1 MKFGEAITL
10 LNAGHPVTRQGWNGK
25 GMFLIR
31 AGGYKVAAED
41 ARPNGI
47 ITKEFLQG
55 RGLTHLEILPHI
67 DMWTAQNTYLPG
79 WLASQ
84 SDMLADDWMIYVEP
98 PADKPMT
105 FADVVEAE
113 HAKKTTKKTIDPNS
127 LQVETIKNPVSVFGA
142 ATVKAE
148 GQPVS
153 YTVNVAKPV
162 RKPRKVAAPYGLKK
176 DGTPKSKPG
185 RKA

>member
-25 GMFLIR
+25 GMFLVK
-31 AGGYKVAAED
+31 AGGYSVAAEE

-67 DMWTAQNTYLPG
+67 DMWTAQNTYLAG

-84 SDMLADDWMIYVEP
+84 SDMLADDWMVYVEVP
-98 PADKPMT
+98 VERPNT
-105 FADVVEAE
+105 FTISAQQVEAMKKSGVWDDPLKRMKFINEYRNAELRKTLDEGHE
-113 HAKKTTKKTIDPNS
+113 HAWKIITNKKPHWTQTPEGKKKI
-127 LQVETIKNPVSVFGA
+127 A
-142 ATVKAE
+142 A
-148 GQPVS
+148 
-153 YTVNVAKPV
+153 
-162 RKPRKVAAPYGLKK
+162 RKKRGWKK
-176 DGTPKSKPG
+176 
-185 RKA
+185 

>member
-10 LNAGHPVTRQGWNGK
+10 LNAGHPVTRAGWNGK
-25 GMFLIR
+25 GMFLVR

-67 DMWTAQNTYLPG
+67 DMWTVNAEGRQAYLVG

-84 SDMLADDWMIYVEP
+84 SDMLADDWMIYVEMP
-98 PADKPMT
+98 ST
-105 FADVVEAE
+105 FGPCSFASA
-113 HAKKTTKKTIDPNS
+113 P
-127 LQVETIKNPVSVFGA
+127 
-142 ATVKAE
+142 VKAE
-148 GQPVS
+148 GAPV
-153 YTVNVAKPV
+153 TIIKKAVKKKLHWTQTPEGKKKMAA
-162 RKPRKVAAPYGLKK
+162 RKRK
-176 DGTPKSKPG
+176 GTK
-185 RKA
+185 

>member
-10 LNAGHPVTRQGWNGK
+10 LNAGHPVTRAGWNGK
-25 GMFLIR
+25 GMFLVR

-67 DMWTAQNTYLPG
+67 DMWTAQNTYLAG

-84 SDMLADDWMIYVEP
+84 SDMLADDWMVYVET
-98 PADKPMT
+98 PAT
-105 FADVVEAE
+105 FGPCSFASA
-113 HAKKTTKKTIDPNS
+113 P
-127 LQVETIKNPVSVFGA
+127 
-142 ATVKAE
+142 VKAE
-148 GQPVS
+148 GEGISLMSIAHPTKKKPHWTQ
-153 YTVNVAKPV
+153 TAKGKKIMAA
-162 RKPRKVAAPYGLKK
+162 RKRK
-176 DGTPKSKPG
+176 GTK
-185 RKA
+185 

>member
-10 LNAGHPVTRQGWNGK
+10 LNAGHPVTRAGWNGK
-25 GMFLIR
+25 GMFLVR

-67 DMWTAQNTYLPG
+67 DMWTAQNTYLAG

-84 SDMLADDWMIYVEP
+84 SDMLADDWMIYVE
-98 PADKPMT
+98 
-105 FADVVEAE
+105 V
-113 HAKKTTKKTIDPNS
+113 
-127 LQVETIKNPVSVFGA
+127 PVSVGPCSALSA
-142 ATVKAE
+142 AVVKAE
-148 GQPVS
+148 GAPFTFIGEPKKKPHWTQTPAGKKIMAARKRKG
-153 YTVNVAKPV
+153 AK
-162 RKPRKVAAPYGLKK
+162 
-176 DGTPKSKPG
+176 
-185 RKA
+185 

>member
-41 ARPNGI
+41 AKPNGPI
-47 ITKEFLQG
+47 NSEFLKR

-67 DMWTAQNTYLPG
+67 DMWTAQNTYLAG

-84 SDMLADDWMIYVEP
+84 SDMLADDWMIYQEDQYQP
-98 PADKPMT
+98 ITKASLLAAAQQQFDNELRKMIDKKPHWTQTPEGKKIM
-105 FADVVEAE
+105 
-113 HAKKTTKKTIDPNS
+113 AKRKTRGSKK
-127 LQVETIKNPVSVFGA
+127 
-142 ATVKAE
+142 
-148 GQPVS
+148 
-153 YTVNVAKPV
+153 
-162 RKPRKVAAPYGLKK
+162 
-176 DGTPKSKPG
+176 
-185 RKA
+185 

>member
-10 LNAGHPVTRQGWNGK
+10 LNAGHPVTRAGWNGK
-25 GMFLIR
+25 GMFLVK

-67 DMWTAQNTYLPG
+67 DMWTAQNTYLAG

-84 SDMLADDWMIYVEP
+84 SDMLADDWMIYVEL
-98 PADKPMT
+98 PANKRDGIALVSISHP
-105 FADVVEAE
+105 
-113 HAKKTTKKTIDPNS
+113 TTKKLHWTQTP
-127 LQVETIKNPVSVFGA
+127 EGKKKMA
-142 ATVKAE
+142 A
-148 GQPVS
+148 
-153 YTVNVAKPV
+153 
-162 RKPRKVAAPYGLKK
+162 RKRKGK
-176 DGTPKSKPG
+176 
-185 RKA
+185 